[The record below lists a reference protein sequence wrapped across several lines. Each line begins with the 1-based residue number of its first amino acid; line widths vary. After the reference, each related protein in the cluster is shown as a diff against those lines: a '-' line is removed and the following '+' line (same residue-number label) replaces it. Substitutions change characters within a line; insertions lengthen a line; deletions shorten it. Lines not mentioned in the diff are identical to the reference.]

1 MSGIVWYETNMTANN
16 APSPLVA
23 SASSEFATSSQAW
36 NAFSGKADTYGWA
49 STSVKPDNW
58 IKIEFGTEIEVDR
71 VKIRS
76 SGNPTSTDPK
86 SIEIKVKE
94 NGNDVVIYSS
104 TQTTW
109 SNRETREFVFNRKY
123 KITEATFS
131 VVATGSSTYVSIGQ
145 ILFGVKLPNKSLIF
159 HDGEYKKV
167 TQRKDYSVFY
177 NGTSS
182 RMRTTKVHKYNVVTL
197 ETWVKPYT
205 ISSTNQDIM
214 SNVENGGH
222 SIGLLDGKSYARF
235 FINGAYR
242 VCYGDI
248 LPLNQWSH
256 LATTFDGNIIK
267 LYVNGTKVS
276 ELAYSGTVGN
286 TSAIFSLGANPAA
299 TSGYIE
305 YFNGELGDSRV
316 WTVARTES
324 EISKNMYQL
333 SDVDRISDNLVAWYL
348 QNENFGTACKD
359 NSKYASDGT
368 YYNTSFITEYFPKK
382 ILTVSNS
389 LPNSTKFSEEGM
401 DSLSPL
407 LDRELTKLEPV
418 SMVNESNILGDGN
431 TGKVFTKTIDLKKY
445 LDIRS
450 IRTEVR

>member
-1 MSGIVWYETNMTANN
+1 MAGLAKPNYQVENEGKFTVIESSSITGSINGLFDGTTPNAWNTNEVAYWNTTTSYLIIEFHSDVKLHRFYSWNN
-16 APSPLVA
+16 NNNQRLKILKYNGTDYA
-23 SASSEFATSSQAW
+23 EDYTSSHKDISKQ
-36 NAFSGKADTYGWA
+36 
-49 STSVKPDNW
+49 TSQTWKQ
-58 IKIEFGTEIEVDR
+58 F
-71 VKIRS
+71 
-76 SGNPTSTDPK
+76 TDVLPK
-86 SIEIKVKE
+86 
-94 NGNDVVIYSS
+94 G
-104 TQTTW
+104 
-109 SNRETREFVFNRKY
+109 KY
-123 KITEATFS
+123 KFLLDS
-131 VVATGSSTYVSIGQ
+131 SDTGFTGRIDGEWYVETAKNRTL
-145 ILFGVKLPNKSLIF
+145 ILHG
-159 HDGEYKKV
+159 GEYKKV
-167 TQRKDYSVFY
+167 TQRKDYSIFY

-197 ETWVKPYT
+197 ETWIKPYT

-222 SIGLLDGKSYARF
+222 SIGLLDGKYYARF
-235 FINGAYR
+235 YINGAYR

-276 ELAYSGTVGN
+276 ELAYSGTVGS

-305 YFNGELGDSRV
+305 YFNGELRDSRI
-316 WTVARTES
+316 WSVARTELQ
-324 EISKNMYQL
+324 ISKNMFQL
-333 SDVDRISDNLVAWYL
+333 SDIDSVSDNLMAWYP
-348 QNENFGTACKD
+348 QSENTGTICKD
-359 NSKYASDGT
+359 KSQYVSDGT
-368 YYNTSFITEYFPKK
+368 YYNTSFMIEYFPKK

-389 LPNSTKFSEEGM
+389 LPNATKFSKEGM

-407 LDRELTKLEPV
+407 FNRELTKLEPV
-418 SMVNESNILGDGN
+418 SMVNESNILGDGD

>member
-1 MSGIVWYETNMTANN
+1 MDIVTSYDNWGGSGDRRSILSGNSVIFDGTETTYISYGNKEQITIDII
-16 APSPLVA
+16 
-23 SASSEFATSSQAW
+23 
-36 NAFSGKADTYGWA
+36 FSGLEGKLYIDG
-49 STSVKPDNW
+49 
-58 IKIEFGTEIEVDR
+58 IKV
-71 VKIRS
+71 IRS
-76 SGNPTSTDPK
+76 SYGFINK
-86 SIEIKVKE
+86 AILL
-94 NGNDVVIYSS
+94 NGI
-104 TQTTW
+104 
-109 SNRETREFVFNRKY
+109 
-123 KITEATFS
+123 
-131 VVATGSSTYVSIGQ
+131 SIGTFNDNVDHPLPMLT
-145 ILFGVKLPNKSLIF
+145 IKKNDKLTIRGQNNETGGGTYPTNIREIYFKTYFVPDKSFIYN
-159 HDGEYKKV
+159 DGIYKKV
-167 TQRKDYSVFY
+167 SQRKDYSVLY
-177 NGTSS
+177 NGTNSY
-182 RMRTTKVHKYNVVTL
+182 MRTTKVHKYNVVTL
-197 ETWVKPYT
+197 ETWIKPYT

-235 FINGAYR
+235 YINGAYR

-305 YFNGELGDSRV
+305 YFNGELRDSRV

-333 SDVDRISDNLVAWYL
+333 SDVDSVSDNLVAWYL
-348 QNENFGTACKD
+348 QNENYGTVCRD
-359 NSKYASDGT
+359 NSKYANDGI
-368 YYNTSFITEYFPKK
+368 YYNISFMIEYFPKK

-389 LPNSTKFSEEGM
+389 LPNATKFSKEGM
-401 DSLSPL
+401 DSLSTL
-407 LDRELTKLEPV
+407 FNRELTKLEPV
-418 SMVNESNILGDGN
+418 SMVNESNILGDGD

>member
-36 NAFSGKADTYGWA
+36 NAFSGKADSYGWA
-49 STSVKPDNW
+49 STSARPDNW

-145 ILFGVKLPNKSLIF
+145 ILFGVKRPNKSLIL

-197 ETWVKPYT
+197 ETWMKPYT

-222 SIGLLDGKSYARF
+222 SIGLLDGKPYARF
-235 FINGAYR
+235 YINGAYR
-242 VCYGDI
+242 VCYGSI

-267 LYVNGTKVS
+267 LYVNGIKVS
-276 ELAYSGTVGN
+276 ELAYSGTVGS

-305 YFNGELGDSRV
+305 YFNGELRDSRI
-316 WTVARTES
+316 WTVARAES

-333 SDVDRISDNLVAWYL
+333 SDVDSVSDNLVAWYL
-348 QNENFGTACKD
+348 QNENFGTVCKD

-368 YYNTSFITEYFPKK
+368 YYNTSFMIEYFPKE
-382 ILTVSNS
+382 IQTVSNS

-407 LDRELTKLEPV
+407 LDRELTKLDPV
-418 SMVNESNILGDGN
+418 SMVNENDILDDGD

>member
-1 MSGIVWYETNMTANN
+1 MSGIVWYETNMTSNN

-23 SASSEFATSSQAW
+23 SASSEISASFQAW
-36 NAFSGKADTYGWA
+36 NAFSGKVDTYGWA

-305 YFNGELGDSRV
+305 YFNGELRDSRV

-382 ILTVSNS
+382 ILTVSNI

-418 SMVNESNILGDGN
+418 SMVNESNILGDGD

>member
-1 MSGIVWYETNMTANN
+1 MSGIVWHETNMTANN
-16 APSPLVA
+16 APSPLVG

-36 NAFSGKADTYGWA
+36 NAFSGKADSYGWA

-58 IKIEFGTEIEVDR
+58 IKIAFGTEIEVDR

-76 SGNPTSTDPK
+76 SGNSTSTDPK

-94 NGNDVVIYSS
+94 NGNDVLIYSS
-104 TQTTW
+104 TQSAW
-109 SNRETREFVFNRKY
+109 SYRETREFVFNRKY

-182 RMRTTKVHKYNVVTL
+182 RMRTTKVHNYNVVTL

-214 SNVENGGH
+214 SNVENGGY

-305 YFNGELGDSRV
+305 YFNGELRDSRI

-418 SMVNESNILGDGN
+418 SMVNESNILGDGD
-431 TGKVFTKTIDLKKY
+431 TGKVFTKIIDLKKY
-445 LDIRS
+445 FDIRS